1 MKNKKEKIFIHGI
14 ANLVIICVLVVF
26 VAITFIVPSTAVF
39 GRSNNSPIYHGNQK
53 SNKVSLMI
61 NVYWGTE
68 YLNDI
73 LKTLNDYGITTTF
86 FVGGQWVEKEQDYLI
101 KIKNMGHEIGN
112 HGYFHKDHNKLSYD
126 QNVDEIKTCHTIVK
140 QVANVDMNLFAPP
153 SGYYNKS
160 TLEVAQS
167 LGYKT
172 IMWSRDT
179 IDWRDKDSD
188 IVYKR
193 AINVKGGDLVLMHP
207 TPHTSQALPSILDYY
222 QQHNIVATTVSNVLL

>member
-1 MKNKKEKIFIHGI
+1 M
-14 ANLVIICVLVVF
+14 ANTTLA
-26 VAITFIVPSTAVF
+26 VA
-39 GRSNNSPIYHGNQK
+39 
-53 SNKVSLMI
+53 
-61 NVYWGTE
+61 E
-68 YLNDI
+68 
-73 LKTLNDYGITTTF
+73 
-86 FVGGQWVEKEQDYLI
+86 E
-101 KIKNMGHEIGN
+101 
-112 HGYFHKDHNKLSYD
+112 
-126 QNVDEIKTCHTIVK
+126 
-140 QVANVDMNLFAPP
+140 
-153 SGYYNKS
+153 
-160 TLEVAQS
+160 